1 MKSSVELREE
11 RADLTKQAR
20 AIQEKAASENREITP
35 EEDAEFD
42 RMMVDVDKMKVRIDK
57 LEKLEI
63 VEEDLETTQPRKSKP
78 LDSEERET
86 RKTEERGETA
96 EQRERADFKNWMING
111 DVTRSLLVRPNEVRS
126 KGHMSEYR
134 DTIISTDAKGG
145 FLILPVRLTND
156 LVKIINDQTFMRQLG
171 TITKVTDAKKL
182 GIRRMITRMADAQ
195 WTTEVQA
202 VTEDTTMAFDRRD
215 LEPFLLTKLAKMSIR
230 TMILAS
236 DAESIIR
243 DELAYKFG
251 ITQEKAFLSGTGSSQ
266 PLGVFVAS
274 SNGISTARDVAVT
287 DASSVVINPDLLIDA
302 KFSLKQGY
310 LNSPS
315 ASWLFHR
322 TTVGKIRKLTI
333 AGTAANY
340 LWMPGLEAGTP
351 DRVLDIPYR
360 MSEYVPATYTTGLYI
375 GLLGNFQYYRI
386 AEVDYVFLQRLVEK
400 YADTNEVG
408 FIGRMWADGAPVL
421 EEAFVRLKVA

>member
-1 MKSSVELREE
+1 MKNSVELREE
-11 RADLTKQAR
+11 RAEIAKKAR
-20 AIQEKAASENREITP
+20 AIQEKAASEDREVTP

-42 RMMVDVDKMKVRIDK
+42 RMMVDVDAKMERIK
-57 LEKLEI
+57 RLEKLEG
-63 VEEDLETTQPRKSKP
+63 VESDLEATTPRQSRP
-78 LDSEERET
+78 LDSEERES
-86 RKTEERGETA
+86 RKSGERGETSDRQSKADFRHWMITGEARQSLRPDESRARSIAA
-96 EQRERADFKNWMING
+96 EQ
-111 DVTRSLLVRPNEVRS
+111 
-126 KGHMSEYR
+126 R

-145 FLILPVRLTND
+145 FLILPVRLTNE
-156 LVKIINDQTFMRQLG
+156 LVKAIDDQTFMRGLA
-171 TITKVTDAKKL
+171 TVTKVTDAKKL
-182 GIRRMITRMADAQ
+182 GIRKMVTRMADAQ

-236 DAESIIR
+236 DAETIVR

-251 ITQEKAFLSGTGSSQ
+251 ITQEKSFLSGTGSSQ
-266 PLGVFVAS
+266 PLGVFTAS
-274 SNGISTARDVAVT
+274 ANGISTARDVVVT
-287 DASSVVINPDLLIDA
+287 DATPFPINPDLLIDA

-310 LNSPS
+310 LNGPKV
-315 ASWLFHR
+315 SWLFHR

-340 LWMPGLEAGTP
+340 LWMPGIQAGEP
-351 DRVLDIPYR
+351 DRILDIPYR

-408 FIGRMWADGAPVL
+408 FIGRMWADGAPIL